1 MRLAENDKMFVFL
14 DLDQTLVHA
23 VEKGELRESMTAKN
37 KKAFASHTMSADPY
51 YTVFERPGLQPFLDF
66 LFANFNVA
74 IWTAATKDYAL
85 YVINKCVLAGK
96 PERKLKY
103 VLFSYHG
110 DISRKA
116 CKKSKSLEQLPKIM
130 GLYDCVKTN
139 TVIVDDYDEVY
150 YTQPENCVI
159 APGFYVDEKD
169 ASTDS
174 FLSVLSQRMRG
185 IRSTEG
191 DTCKRI
197 NEGNPPKPRRD

>member
-1 MRLAENDKMFVFL
+1 MAPAEDKMFVFL

-23 VEKGELRESMTAKN
+23 VEKDELSDSTMAKC
-37 KKAFASHTMSADPY
+37 KKKFNHHTMNDDPY

-74 IWTAATKDYAL
+74 VWTAATKDYAL
-85 YVINKCVLAGK
+85 YVINKCVQAGK
-96 PERKLKY
+96 PERKLEY

-116 CKKSKSLEQLPKIM
+116 CKKSKSLEQLPLIM
-130 GLYDCVKTN
+130 GLPLCVKQN

-150 YTQPENCVI
+150 HTQPENCII
-159 APGFYVDEKD
+159 APGFYVNDNNA
-169 ASTDS
+169 ASDT
-174 FLSVLSQRMRG
+174 FLPVLSKRISG
-185 IRSTEG
+185 LTSTEG
-191 DTCKRI
+191 DALKEV